1 MGYEHILIAEKYS
14 DPANLHWAPAVTANI
29 IRAGQRETDAPME
42 LKGCVAIV
50 TGGSGGLGQRICRA
64 LALDGVNVA
73 VNYAASEAKAK
84 SVARDLSKL
93 GGRALAVR
101 ADVTD
106 PAAVARMVEQAKAEF
121 GRVDILVNDAAFNK
135 TVAYPDLDG
144 LTHELWNHILA
155 TNLTGAFNCIKAVA
169 PLMTAQGRGR
179 IVNISSGAGVA
190 PRGSSIAYAVS
201 KAGMIHLTKCMAV
214 ALAPAV
220 TVNCVAPGFME
231 GTRMTA
237 NRPPDYVANVA
248 NLTLLRHAVSKD
260 DVAEQVALFCR
271 SDSVTG
277 QTLVMDCGRL

>member
-1 MGYEHILIAEKYS
+1 
-14 DPANLHWAPAVTANI
+14 
-29 IRAGQRETDAPME
+29 ME
-42 LKGCVAIV
+42 LKGCAAIV

-64 LALDGVNVA
+64 LALNGVNVV
-73 VNYAASEAKAK
+73 VNYAASAAKAK
-84 SVARDLSKL
+84 SVAADLSKL
-93 GGRALAVR
+93 GARAVAIR

-106 PAAVARMVEQAKAEF
+106 PADVARMVEQTKAEF

-135 TVAYPDLDG
+135 SVPYPDLDG

-169 PLMTAQGRGR
+169 PLMKAQGQGR

-220 TVNCVAPGFME
+220 AVNCVSPGFME
-231 GTRMTA
+231 GTRMTE
-237 NRPPDYVANVA
+237 NLPRDYVAKVPGM
-248 NLTLLRHAVSKD
+248 TLLQHPVSKD
-260 DVAEQVALFCR
+260 DVAEQVVLYCR
-271 SDSVTG
+271 SDSMTG
-277 QTLVMDCGRL
+277 QNIVIDCGRF

>member
-1 MGYEHILIAEKYS
+1 
-14 DPANLHWAPAVTANI
+14 
-29 IRAGQRETDAPME
+29 ME
-42 LKGCVAIV
+42 LTGCAAIV

-64 LALDGVNVA
+64 LALNGVNVA
-73 VNYAASEAKAK
+73 VNYAESESKAK
-84 SVARDLSKL
+84 SVVEDISKL
-93 GGRALAVR
+93 GVRAVAIR

-106 PAAVARMVEQAKAEF
+106 PAAVARMVEQTQGEF

-135 TVAYPDLDG
+135 TIAFPDLDG

-155 TNLTGAFNCIKAVA
+155 TNLTGPFNCIKAVA
-169 PLMTAQGRGR
+169 PVMRAQNRGR

-231 GTRMTA
+231 GTRMSA
-237 NRPPDYVANVA
+237 NRPAEYVASVA
-248 NLTLLRHAVSKD
+248 DLLLLRHAVNKD
-260 DVAEQVALFCR
+260 DVAEQLVTFCR

-277 QTLVMDCGRL
+277 QTVVMDCGRF